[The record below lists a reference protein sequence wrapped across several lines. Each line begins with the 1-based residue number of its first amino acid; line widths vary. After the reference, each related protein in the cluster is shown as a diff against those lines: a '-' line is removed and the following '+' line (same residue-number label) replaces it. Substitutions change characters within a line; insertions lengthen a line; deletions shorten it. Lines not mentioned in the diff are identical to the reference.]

1 MENTSGL
8 NRRGFLTRGSAAT
21 VALASVSA
29 GLATVSA
36 FDETPATFP
45 AMGAAE
51 QACMRS
57 FCAADFAVGQLFNVG
72 AAGQATILRLV
83 TITTYS
89 GAQDKRPAAARAEP
103 FSLVFVAMNDRPLT
117 SQTHEFHGV
126 DGQAF
131 AAFLSD
137 VGGEG
142 HPAGRHYE
150 AVFG

>member
-1 MENTSGL
+1 MGNTPGL

-29 GLATVSA
+29 GLTTASA
-36 FDETPATFP
+36 FDEAPATFP
-45 AMGAAE
+45 EMGVAE
-51 QACMRS
+51 QACMRN
-57 FCAADFAVGQLFNVG
+57 FCPADFAVGQLFNVG
-72 AAGQATILRLV
+72 AAGQATILRL
-83 TITTYS
+83 TSITTYP
-89 GAQDKRPAAARAEP
+89 GTLDKRPEAARAQP
-103 FSLVFVAMNDRPLT
+103 FSLVFVAMNDRLLT

-137 VGGEG
+137 VGDVN

-150 AVFG
+150 VVFG